1 MLTSVDPA
9 KIKAD
14 IEEAVNNTSVDAI
27 PSIQS
32 DIDTLVDNYEEQV
45 SDLGQKVDDL
55 QEKVDNL
62 QSELDDRE
70 VYTDIEDYAGHI
82 LKDFTGTEPNL
93 GDVLLLKEELTKLLV
108 NKFNVS
114 LGNL

>member
-27 PSIQS
+27 PSLLS

-45 SDLGQKVDDL
+45 SDLVVEKNELQDEVNDL
-55 QEKVDNL
+55 ENK
-62 QSELDDRE
+62 LDSGLLG
-70 VYTDIEDYAGHI
+70 DIEDYAEHI
-82 LKDFTGTEPNL
+82 LKDFTGTDPNL
-93 GDVLLLKEELTKLLV
+93 GDVLMFKEELTKLLV

-114 LGNL
+114 RGNL

>member
-27 PSIQS
+27 PSILS
-32 DIDTLVDNYEEQV
+32 DIDTLVYNYEEQV
-45 SDLGQKVDDL
+45 ADLGQEIDDL
-55 QEKVDNL
+55 QEKADNL
-62 QSELDDRE
+62 QSELDERE
-70 VYTDIEDYAGHI
+70 VYTDIEDCAEHI
-82 LKDFTGTEPNL
+82 LKDFTGTDPNL

-114 LGNL
+114 QGNL

>member
-14 IEEAVNNTSVDAI
+14 IEEAINNTSVDAI
-27 PSIQS
+27 PSILS

-45 SDLGQKVDDL
+45 SDLEQKVTDL
-55 QEKVDNL
+55 ENKQDSGTL
-62 QSELDDRE
+62 G
-70 VYTDIEDYAGHI
+70 DIEDYAEHI
-82 LKDFTGTEPNL
+82 LKDFTGTDPNL

-114 LGNL
+114 QGNL

>member
-14 IEEAVNNTSVDAI
+14 IEEAVNNTSVDVI
-27 PSIQS
+27 PSILS

-45 SDLGQKVDDL
+45 SNLKQELQDEVNDLENKQDSGTL
-55 QEKVDNL
+55 G
-62 QSELDDRE
+62 
-70 VYTDIEDYAGHI
+70 DIEDYAEHI
-82 LKDFTGTEPNL
+82 LKDFTGTDPNL

-114 LGNL
+114 QRNL

>member
-27 PSIQS
+27 PSILS
-32 DIDTLVDNYEEQV
+32 DIDTLVDNYIEQV
-45 SDLGQKVDDL
+45 SDLEQKVNELRDEVNDL
-55 QEKVDNL
+55 ENKQDSGTL
-62 QSELDDRE
+62 G
-70 VYTDIEDYAGHI
+70 DIEDYAGHI
-82 LKDFTGTEPNL
+82 LRDFTGTDPNL
-93 GDVLLLKEELTKLLV
+93 GDVLLWKEDLTKLLV

-114 LGNL
+114 MGNL

>member
-27 PSIQS
+27 PSILS

-45 SDLGQKVDDL
+45 SDLKQEVTDL
-55 QEKVDNL
+55 ENKQDSGTL
-62 QSELDDRE
+62 G
-70 VYTDIEDYAGHI
+70 DIEDYAEHI
-82 LKDFTGTEPNL
+82 LKDFTGTDPNL
-93 GDVLLLKEELTKLLV
+93 GDVLRLKEELTKLLV

-114 LGNL
+114 QGNL

>member
-27 PSIQS
+27 QSILS
-32 DIDTLVDNYEEQV
+32 DIDTLVNNYEGQV
-45 SDLGQKVDDL
+45 SDLKQEVDELQDEVNDL
-55 QEKVDNL
+55 ENKQDSGTL
-62 QSELDDRE
+62 G
-70 VYTDIEDYAGHI
+70 DIEDYAGHI
-82 LKDFTGTEPNL
+82 LRDFTGTEPNL

-114 LGNL
+114 QGNL

>member
-27 PSIQS
+27 PSILS

-45 SDLGQKVDDL
+45 SDLKQEVTDL
-55 QEKVDNL
+55 ENKQDSGTL
-62 QSELDDRE
+62 G
-70 VYTDIEDYAGHI
+70 DIEDYAEHI
-82 LKDFTGTEPNL
+82 LRDFTGTEPNL

-114 LGNL
+114 QGNL

>member
-27 PSIQS
+27 QSILS
-32 DIDTLVDNYEEQV
+32 DIDTLVDNYEGQV
-45 SDLGQKVDDL
+45 SDLEQEVTDL
-55 QEKVDNL
+55 ENTQDSGTL
-62 QSELDDRE
+62 G
-70 VYTDIEDYAGHI
+70 DIEDYAEHI

-114 LGNL
+114 QGNL

>member
-9 KIKAD
+9 TIKAD
-14 IEEAVNNTSVDAI
+14 IEEAVNNTSVDVI
-27 PSIQS
+27 PSILS

-45 SDLGQKVDDL
+45 SNLKQELQDEVNDLENKQDSGTL
-55 QEKVDNL
+55 G
-62 QSELDDRE
+62 
-70 VYTDIEDYAGHI
+70 DIEDYAEHI
-82 LKDFTGTEPNL
+82 LKDFTGTDPNL

-114 LGNL
+114 QGNL

>member
-14 IEEAVNNTSVDAI
+14 IEEAVNNTSVDVI
-27 PSIQS
+27 PSILS

-45 SDLGQKVDDL
+45 SNLKQELQDEVNDLENKQDSGTL
-55 QEKVDNL
+55 G
-62 QSELDDRE
+62 
-70 VYTDIEDYAGHI
+70 DIEDYAEHI
-82 LKDFTGTEPNL
+82 LKDFTGTDPNL

-114 LGNL
+114 QGNL

>member
-27 PSIQS
+27 PSILS
-32 DIDTLVDNYEEQV
+32 DIDTLVDNYIEQV
-45 SDLGQKVDDL
+45 SDLEQEVDGLQDEVHDLENKVDSGTL
-55 QEKVDNL
+55 G
-62 QSELDDRE
+62 
-70 VYTDIEDYAGHI
+70 DIKDYAEHI
-82 LKDFTGTEPNL
+82 LKDFTGTDPNL

-114 LGNL
+114 QGNL

>member
-27 PSIQS
+27 QSILS

-45 SDLGQKVDDL
+45 SDLKQEVTDL
-55 QEKVDNL
+55 ENKQDTGTL
-62 QSELDDRE
+62 G
-70 VYTDIEDYAGHI
+70 DIEDYAEHI
-82 LKDFTGTEPNL
+82 LKDFTGTDPNL

-114 LGNL
+114 QGNL

>member
-27 PSIQS
+27 PSLLS

-45 SDLGQKVDDL
+45 SDLVVEKNELQDEVNDL
-55 QEKVDNL
+55 ENK
-62 QSELDDRE
+62 LDSGLLG
-70 VYTDIEDYAGHI
+70 DIEDYAEHI
-82 LKDFTGTEPNL
+82 LKDFTGTDPNL
-93 GDVLLLKEELTKLLV
+93 GDVLMFKEELTKLLV

-114 LGNL
+114 LVNL

>member
-27 PSIQS
+27 QSILS
-32 DIDTLVDNYEEQV
+32 DIDTLVDNYEGQV
-45 SDLGQKVDDL
+45 SDLEQEVTDL
-55 QEKVDNL
+55 ENTQDSGTL
-62 QSELDDRE
+62 G
-70 VYTDIEDYAGHI
+70 DIEDYAEHI

-108 NKFNVS
+108 KKFNVS
-114 LGNL
+114 QGNL

>member
-27 PSIQS
+27 PSILS

-45 SDLGQKVDDL
+45 SDLKQEVTDL
-55 QEKVDNL
+55 ENKQDAGTL
-62 QSELDDRE
+62 G
-70 VYTDIEDYAGHI
+70 DIEDYAEHI

-114 LGNL
+114 MGNI

>member
-27 PSIQS
+27 PSILS
-32 DIDTLVDNYEEQV
+32 DIDTLVDNYIEKV
-45 SDLGQKVDDL
+45 SDLEQEVDELQDEVNDL
-55 QEKVDNL
+55 ENKQDPGTL
-62 QSELDDRE
+62 G
-70 VYTDIEDYAGHI
+70 DIEDYAGHI
-82 LKDFTGTEPNL
+82 LRDFTGTEPNL

-114 LGNL
+114 QGNL

>member
-14 IEEAVNNTSVDAI
+14 IEEAVNNTLVDAI
-27 PSIQS
+27 PSILS

-45 SDLGQKVDDL
+45 SNLKQELQDEVNDLENKQDSGTL
-55 QEKVDNL
+55 G
-62 QSELDDRE
+62 
-70 VYTDIEDYAGHI
+70 DIEDYAEHI
-82 LKDFTGTEPNL
+82 LKDFTGTDPNL

-114 LGNL
+114 QGNL

>member
-27 PSIQS
+27 PSILS
-32 DIDTLVDNYEEQV
+32 DIDTLVDNYIEQV
-45 SDLGQKVDDL
+45 SDLEQKVNELRDEVNDL
-55 QEKVDNL
+55 ENKQDSGTL
-62 QSELDDRE
+62 G
-70 VYTDIEDYAGHI
+70 DIEDYAGHI
-82 LKDFTGTEPNL
+82 LRDFTGTDPNL

-114 LGNL
+114 MGNL

>member
-14 IEEAVNNTSVDAI
+14 IEEAVNNTSVDVI
-27 PSIQS
+27 PSILS

-45 SDLGQKVDDL
+45 SNLKQELQDEVNDL
-55 QEKVDNL
+55 EN
-62 QSELDDRE
+62 
-70 VYTDIEDYAGHI
+70 YAEHI
-82 LKDFTGTEPNL
+82 LKDFTGTDPNL

-114 LGNL
+114 QGNL

>member
-27 PSIQS
+27 PSILS
-32 DIDTLVDNYEEQV
+32 DIDTLVDNYTEKV
-45 SDLGQKVDDL
+45 SDLEQKVDELQDEVNDL
-55 QEKVDNL
+55 ENKQDSDTL
-62 QSELDDRE
+62 G
-70 VYTDIEDYAGHI
+70 DIEDYAGHI
-82 LKDFTGTEPNL
+82 LKDFTGTDPNL

-114 LGNL
+114 QGNL

>member
-27 PSIQS
+27 PSILS

-45 SDLGQKVDDL
+45 SNLKQELQDEVNDLENKQDSGTL
-55 QEKVDNL
+55 G
-62 QSELDDRE
+62 
-70 VYTDIEDYAGHI
+70 DIEDYAEHI
-82 LKDFTGTEPNL
+82 LKDFTGTDPNL

-114 LGNL
+114 QGNL

>member
-27 PSIQS
+27 PSILS

-45 SDLGQKVDDL
+45 SDLKQEVTDL
-55 QEKVDNL
+55 ENKQDAGTL
-62 QSELDDRE
+62 G
-70 VYTDIEDYAGHI
+70 DIEDYSEHI
-82 LKDFTGTEPNL
+82 LKDFTGTDPNL

>member
-14 IEEAVNNTSVDAI
+14 IEEAVNNTSVDVI
-27 PSIQS
+27 PSILS
-32 DIDTLVDNYEEQV
+32 DIDTLVDNYIEQV
-45 SDLGQKVDDL
+45 SDLEQKVNELRDEVNDL
-55 QEKVDNL
+55 ENKQDSGTL
-62 QSELDDRE
+62 G
-70 VYTDIEDYAGHI
+70 DIEDYAGHI
-82 LKDFTGTEPNL
+82 LRDFTGTDPNL

-114 LGNL
+114 MGNL